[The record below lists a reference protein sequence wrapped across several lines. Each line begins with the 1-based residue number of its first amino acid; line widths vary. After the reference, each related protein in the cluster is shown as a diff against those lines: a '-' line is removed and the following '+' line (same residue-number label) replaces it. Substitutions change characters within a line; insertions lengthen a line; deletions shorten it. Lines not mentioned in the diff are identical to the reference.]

1 MRLIRFTSKVSFFAL
16 AIGVL
21 LGHSGIASAGI
32 IGTFT
37 NAGFS
42 YPNNGPTA
50 WTGPS
55 SVGVT
60 LQLNGQTVSDG
71 TATLNQGGAFLW
83 SGTYTPTGGAGTT
96 VTGLLTY
103 CIEVNQNIYPG
114 YSGQTYYVTTD
125 VGSAPIG
132 TALPA
137 MGSQAAGYLAEL
149 WAKHIQDATSSNNGS
164 GAFQLAIWKLEY
176 DVLHA
181 SSSPAAPIQIV
192 NGVITDVNWGTG
204 SLQATGNQAELDL
217 AKSYLM
223 NLTSDASAANLRAL
237 ISGNSN
243 GNYQDQL
250 FAVPGPNSVFA
261 VPEPAGILT
270 WLLIGSVA
278 GCASFVPR
286 RRKTAA

>member
-1 MRLIRFTSKVSFFAL
+1 MRPVRVRFHLKRL
-16 AIGVL
+16 ATAAVLSLVFSGV
-21 LGHSGIASAGI
+21 ARAGI

-83 SGTYTPTGGAGTT
+83 SGTYTPTGGSATT
-96 VTGLLTY
+96 VNGLLTY

-125 VGSAPIG
+125 VGSAPVG
-132 TALPA
+132 TALPT

-149 WAKHIQDATSSNNGS
+149 WALHIQDATSSNTGS

-181 SSSPAAPIQIV
+181 SSSSTAPIQIV
-192 NGVITDVNWGTG
+192 NGVIKGVNWGAG
-204 SLQATGNQAELDL
+204 SLLASGNQAELDL
-217 AKSYLM
+217 ATSYLM

-261 VPEPAGILT
+261 VPEPAGIVT
-270 WLLIGSVA
+270 WLLIGSVV
-278 GCASFVPR
+278 GCAGLVPR
-286 RRKTAA
+286 RRKTTA